1 MLEVNFRIK
10 VFYHAAKSLSFTKT
24 SRELFISQPAVSKH
38 IQELESLVGHAL
50 FLRNGNRLQ
59 LTEAGR
65 TLMEAASTISKQYEL
80 LDYRLGLLNDKLKG
94 NLVIGASTTLSQYI
108 LPQLIAKFTEENPL
122 VNIKLYNGNTA
133 HVTKWLF
140 EQKIA
145 LGFVEGLAEDKSLK
159 YTKILDDQLIFIAR
173 SSHPIFKKPE
183 LSIADFSQQEF
194 VFREPGSGTND
205 IVFQRFKEIGIDA
218 KHLVNR
224 VEMSSSESI
233 KKYIQH
239 KDSIGILSKFAV
251 KEEMESGK
259 LVEVMND
266 RWAIARNL
274 YLVHLHG
281 EVSDL
286 PKQFLRF
293 LNRELK
299 SFHNI

>member
-38 IQELESLVGHAL
+38 IQELENLVGHAL

-59 LTEAGR
+59 LTKAGH
-65 TLMEAASTISKQYEL
+65 TLMEASASIIKEYEL
-80 LDYRLGLLNDKLKG
+80 LDFKLGLLNDQLKG

-108 LPQLIAKFTEENPL
+108 LPQIIAQFTELNPQ
-122 VNIKLYNGNTA
+122 VNVKLYNGNTS
-133 HVTKWLF
+133 HVTKWLC

-173 SSHPIFKKPE
+173 NKHPIFKKNE
-183 LSIADFSQQEF
+183 LTIADFSKEEL
-194 VFREPGSGTND
+194 VFRESGSGTND
-205 IVFQRFKEIGIDA
+205 IVFQHFKSLGIDGKNLA
-218 KHLVNR
+218 NR
-224 VEMSSSESI
+224 AEMSSSESI
-233 KKYIQH
+233 KQYIQF
-239 KDSIGILSKFAV
+239 KNAIGILSKYAV
-251 KEEMESGK
+251 KEEIESGK
-259 LVEVMND
+259 FTEIVIDQL
-266 RWAIARNL
+266 AINRQL

-286 PKQFLRF
+286 SKQFLRY
-293 LNRELK
+293 LKNELAR
-299 SFHNI
+299 FHN